1 MGMESEPQ
9 SNEFR
14 VEGTGSESPDAALH
28 EEMLATE
35 EAAAFSDIMAVKAA
49 IAAGIPAET
58 AVRLMAG
65 NLARSRLIASGI
77 LDK

>member
-1 MGMESEPQ
+1 MASDPP

-14 VEGTGSESPDAALH
+14 IEGAGSESPDAALH
-28 EEMLATE
+28 EEMLANE
-35 EAAAFSDIMAVKAA
+35 EAAAVADIMAVKAA

-65 NLARSRLIASGI
+65 DLARSRLIASGI